1 MVRAHTPR
9 WPPSSEGYEF
19 VKGLAQKR
27 VKARTCLQYEAAEC
41 GAASLA
47 TILAYFGRIVELSEL
62 RQACGVNRDGSNA
75 KQLLQAGRLYG
86 LTARAYRSS
95 GEQLKEQGKF
105 PCVVFW
111 GFNHFLVVEGFDNSH
126 AYLSD
131 PAQGRTRVVMEEF
144 LENFTGIVLEFEPGP
159 SFAPGGSQRS
169 PLLNL
174 PGTLRPYAGSLLLL
188 LLVATAQAV
197 ITLLVAGLTSTF
209 IDSFLLDEQLAF
221 GIPILWLLLLVVL
234 AWLALLS
241 VQFAVLR
248 RMQLVLSKRLTA
260 DLFRKLFQLN
270 FDFFQARFQGE
281 IASRML
287 LGMQTTQVVVAQLL
301 RFGVS
306 LWIGFLVLMM
316 ALVISGWLA
325 LLVLM
330 VMGGNLILNWW
341 LTDQRYDANRKL
353 SIEQG
358 KMQGKGMQGINNIE
372 TLKASGLELDF
383 LSQWQGSFGNVV
395 IESQKLGSQ
404 MAWASIAAG
413 GSSFLLS
420 ALIISC
426 GGLLIIAG
434 KMSLGTLVAFQ
445 FLEGQLIAPI
455 SALPQLNT
463 SLQQL
468 IGDLGRLDDLKNSND
483 DPLVRS
489 FALASDI
496 DTDSITDDAPDD
508 NSRLLGA
515 IELRGVS
522 YRFDSISP
530 PFISNLDLS
539 IAAGSQ
545 LAIVGASGS
554 GKTTL
559 IRLLAGLYQPT
570 AGELLFDGITWQQ
583 HGDAVMRR
591 SLAYVPQQV
600 FIFNASVQD
609 NITLW
614 RPGYSL
620 HELEDAARDDNVLE
634 TISSQPEAFQRN
646 LQDNGSDLSGG
657 ERQRLELCRALLRK
671 PSILL
676 LDEATSALDNATQS
690 RVLDALVRRG
700 LTVISVAHRLDA
712 ALRSNQVVVMRAGAV
727 IEQGPPQQLLNQQGP
742 FWELVQAE
750 QSSQEA
756 PV

>member
-1 MVRAHTPR
+1 MKALT
-9 WPPSSEGYEF
+9 
-19 VKGLAQKR
+19 QKR
-27 VKARTCLQYEAAEC
+27 VNVRTCLQYEAAEC

-75 KQLLQAGRLYG
+75 KQLLQAGRLFG
-86 LTARAYRSS
+86 LTARALRLS
-95 GEQLKEQGKF
+95 GDQLKKQGRF

-111 GFNHFLVVEGFDNSH
+111 GFNHFLVVEGFDESH

-131 PAQGRTRVVMEEF
+131 PAQGRVRVEMEEF
-144 LENFTGIVLEFEPGP
+144 LDNFTGIVLEFEPGP
-159 SFAPGGSQRS
+159 TFITGGSQRS

-174 PGTLRPYAGSLLLL
+174 PATLRPYSGSLLLL
-188 LLVATAQAV
+188 LLVASAQAV
-197 ITLLVAGLTSTF
+197 ITLLVAGLTSSF
-209 IDSFLLDEQLAF
+209 IDSFLQDQQLAF
-221 GIPILWLLLLVVL
+221 GIPIIWLLLLVVL

-241 VQFAVLR
+241 VQFALLR
-248 RMQLVLSKRLTA
+248 RMQLLLSKRLTA

-270 FDFFQARFQGE
+270 FDFYQARFQGE

-306 LWIGFLVLMM
+306 LWVGLLVLLV

-325 LLVLM
+325 LLVLA
-330 VMGGNLILNWW
+330 VMGGNLLLNWW

-353 SIEQG
+353 SLEQG
-358 KMQGKGMQGINNIE
+358 KTQGKGLHGINNIE
-372 TLKASGLELDF
+372 TLKASWLEFDF

-395 IESQKLGSQ
+395 TQSQQLGWQ
-404 MAWASIAAG
+404 MALASIAAG

-420 ALIISC
+420 AMIITV

-434 KMSLGTLVAFQ
+434 KMTLGTLVAFQ
-445 FLEGQLIAPI
+445 FLQGQLIAPI
-455 SALPQLNT
+455 STLPQLNAT
-463 SLQQL
+463 LQQL
-468 IGDLGRLDDLKNSND
+468 IGDLGRLDDLKNSTD

-489 FALASDI
+489 FVIA
-496 DTDSITDDAPDD
+496 TDDHA
-508 NSRLLGA
+508 SETRLQGA
-515 IELRGVS
+515 IELRGIS
-522 YRFDSISP
+522 YGFDAISP
-530 PFISNLDLS
+530 PFISDLDLS

-545 LAIVGASGS
+545 LAIVGGSGS

-570 AGELLFDGITWQQ
+570 AGELLFDGMPWQA

-600 FIFNASVQD
+600 FMFNASVKD

-620 HELEDAARDDNVLE
+620 EDLEAAARDAHVLR
-634 TISSQPEAFQRN
+634 TITTNPEAFQRH
-646 LQDNGSDLSGG
+646 LRDNGSDLSGG
-657 ERQRLELCRALLRK
+657 ERQRLELCRALLRN

-676 LDEATSALDNATQS
+676 LDEATSALDNVTQS
-690 RVLDALVRRG
+690 RVLDTFARRG

-712 ALRSNQVVVMRAGAV
+712 ALRSDQVVVMKAGAV
-727 IEQGPPQQLLNQQGP
+727 IERGSPQELLAQQGP

-750 QSSQEA
+750 QACQEA
-756 PV
+756 VA

>member
-1 MVRAHTPR
+1 M
-9 WPPSSEGYEF
+9 
-19 VKGLAQKR
+19 KGLSQQR
-27 VKARTCLQYEAAEC
+27 IKARTCLQYEAAEC

-111 GFNHFLVVEGFDNSH
+111 GFNHFLVVEGFDDTH

-131 PAQGRTRVVMEEF
+131 PAQGRVRVVMEEF
-144 LENFTGIVLEFEPGP
+144 LDTFTGIVLEFEPGP
-159 SFAPGGSQRS
+159 SFATGGSQRS
-169 PLLNL
+169 PLLSL
-174 PGTLRPYAGSLLLL
+174 PGTLLPYTGSLLLL
-188 LLVATAQAV
+188 LLVASAQAV

-209 IDSFLLDEQLAF
+209 IDSFLQDEQLAF
-221 GIPILWLLLLVVL
+221 GIPILWFLLLAVL

-270 FDFFQARFQGE
+270 FGFYQARFQGE
-281 IASRML
+281 IASRLL

-306 LWIGFLVLMM
+306 LWVGLLVLMV

-325 LLVLM
+325 LLVLL
-330 VMGGNLILNWW
+330 VMGGNLLLNWW

-358 KMQGKGMQGINNIE
+358 KTQGKGLQGINNIE
-372 TLKASGLELDF
+372 TLKASGLEFDF

-395 IESQKLGSQ
+395 IESQQLGSQ
-404 MAWASIAAG
+404 MALASIAAG

-420 ALIISC
+420 ALIITF

-445 FLEGQLIAPI
+445 FLQGQLIAPI
-455 SALPQLNT
+455 SALPQLNAT
-463 SLQQL
+463 LQQL

-489 FALASDI
+489 FAIASDTN
-496 DTDSITDDAPDD
+496 TDSIRDNAPDD
-508 NSRLLGA
+508 NARLQGA
-515 IELRGVS
+515 IELRGIS
-522 YRFDSISP
+522 FGFDAISP
-530 PFISNLDLS
+530 AFISELDLT

-545 LAIVGASGS
+545 LAIVGGSGS

-559 IRLLAGLYQPT
+559 IRMLAGLYQPT
-570 AGELLFDGITWQQ
+570 AGELLFDGRPWQQ

-600 FIFNASVQD
+600 FMFNASIQD

-620 HELEDAARDDNVLE
+620 HDLEEAARDAQVLE
-634 TISSQPEAFQRN
+634 TITAQPEAFQRT
-646 LQDNGSDLSGG
+646 LRDNGSDLSGG

-690 RVLDALVRRG
+690 RVLDALERRG
-700 LTVISVAHRLDA
+700 LTLISVAHRLDA
-712 ALRSNQVVVMRAGAV
+712 ALRSDQVLVMRAGKV
-727 IEQGPPQQLLNQQGP
+727 IERGSPQQLLSQQGA
-742 FWELVQAE
+742 FRELVQAE

>member
-1 MVRAHTPR
+1 M
-9 WPPSSEGYEF
+9 
-19 VKGLAQKR
+19 KGLTQKR

-75 KQLLQAGRLYG
+75 KQVLQASRLYG

-144 LENFTGIVLEFEPGP
+144 LDNFTGIVLEFKPGP
-159 SFAPGGSQRS
+159 SFATGGSQRS

-209 IDSFLLDEQLAF
+209 IDSFLQDEQLAF

-248 RMQLVLSKRLTA
+248 RMQLLLSKRLTA

-306 LWIGFLVLMM
+306 LWIGVLVLMM

-325 LLVLM
+325 LLVLL
-330 VMGGNLILNWW
+330 VMGSNLLLNWW

-358 KMQGKGMQGINNIE
+358 KMQGKEMQGINNIE

-404 MAWASIAAG
+404 MAWSSIAAG

-420 ALIISC
+420 ALIITC

-468 IGDLGRLDDLKNSND
+468 IGDLGRLDDLKNSED

-489 FALASDI
+489 FAIASDI
-496 DTDSITDDAPDD
+496 NTDSITDDAPDD
-508 NSRLLGA
+508 APDDNFRLHGA
-515 IELRGVS
+515 IELRSIS
-522 YRFDSISP
+522 YSFDSISP
-530 PFISNLDLS
+530 PFISDLDLS

-570 AGELLFDGITWQQ
+570 AGELLFDGIPWHQ

-620 HELEDAARDDNVLE
+620 HDLEDAARDANVLE

-646 LQDNGSDLSGG
+646 LHDNGSDLSGG

-671 PSILL
+671 PCVLL

-690 RVLDALVRRG
+690 RILDALVRRG

-727 IEQGPPQQLLNQQGP
+727 IEQGPPQQLLSQQGP
-742 FWELVQAE
+742 FWELMQAE